1 MTSSVTHPGTDL
13 LSTGS
18 TALRNGGQS
27 SLSLEAGEGA
37 LADTTCQLVPI
48 STHATGC
55 AVITHVALASAL
67 GSHRCTMP

>member
-18 TALRNGGQS
+18 TALRNDGQS

>member
-18 TALRNGGQS
+18 IALRNGSQS
-27 SLSLEAGEGA
+27 SLGLEAGEGT
-37 LADTTCQLVPI
+37 LADAPCQLVPI
-48 STHATGC
+48 STRATGC
-55 AVITHVALASAL
+55 AVITHIALAGAL